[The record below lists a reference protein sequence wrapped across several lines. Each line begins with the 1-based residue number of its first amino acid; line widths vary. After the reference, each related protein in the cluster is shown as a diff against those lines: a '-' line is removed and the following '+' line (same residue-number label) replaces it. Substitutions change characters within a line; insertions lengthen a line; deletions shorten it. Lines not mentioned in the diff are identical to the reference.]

1 MGKSVTFNVDKLIK
15 KLDLIEKVHVPKAAE
30 QALKSFGFDVR
41 ELLQREMQE
50 TYRSPSSYSLRSAFF
65 RQEGMTLT
73 VGISDKAISGLAP
86 NQFLAPTDATH
97 GRGRRPVA
105 PTSLDGA
112 MLARYGIKD
121 IAVPVESS
129 RAGRRFLNSK
139 GALRSRSVQNL
150 LDQLGNPEQSKEQY
164 CVIRPDDSSSLKP
177 GIFRRYR
184 IKGSIS
190 QAFVF
195 AKQQQTAKLDNHGVI
210 IKAAEKQLPRL
221 IQSKLSR
228 LLAQ

>member
-1 MGKSVTFNVDKLIK
+1 MGKSVSFNVDRLIK

-30 QALKSFGFDVR
+30 QALKSFGYDVR
-41 ELLQREMQE
+41 ELLQDEMRKE
-50 TYRSPSSYSLRSAFF
+50 YESPSAYTLRSPYFKQDGL
-65 RQEGMTLT
+65 TLT
-73 VGISDKAISGLAP
+73 VGISDKSNSGLAP
-86 NQFLAPTDATH
+86 NQFLAPTDASH

-129 RAGRRFLNSK
+129 RAGKRFLNSK

-164 CVIRPDDSSSLKP
+164 FVIRPGDSSSLKP
-177 GIFRRYR
+177 GVFRRYR

-195 AKQQQTAKLDNHGVI
+195 AKQQQSAKVNYHGLI
-210 IKAAEKQLPRL
+210 LRAAEERLPKL

>member
-41 ELLQREMQE
+41 ELLQKEMREQ
-50 TYRSPSSYSLRSAFF
+50 YQSPSSWTLRSPFF
-65 RQEGMTLT
+65 RQEGMTLR
-73 VGISDKAISGLAP
+73 VGISDKANSGLSAA
-86 NQFLAPTDATH
+86 QYLAPTDASH

-112 MLARYGIKD
+112 MLRRYGITD
-121 IAVPVESS
+121 IAVPVKSS

-164 CVIRPDDSSSLKP
+164 FVIRPGDSSSLKP
-177 GIFRRYR
+177 GVFRRYR

-195 AKQQQTAKLDNHGVI
+195 AKQQRMATLDFNDVI